1 MTIDHR
7 LDQPAAQSTEI
18 ASARGYSLADLFVLV
33 TAVAVALA
41 LLRALGIFGAVA
53 CFIAANVLTLLV
65 YPRWRPKEL
74 LVQQTAFDLT
84 WGVVMP
90 LICLAGL
97 IVSPS
102 FPIANDPSGP
112 RFAAPWFW
120 FFGWQMAG
128 LCTWLVFRE
137 RVGRAGVFLSGSF
150 ILAVLAASTIGL
162 LLLPAALLG
171 SFVYGIGLP
180 GFTPIYTAIV
190 YARAGFAAEQLAAD
204 AHAGW
209 RTSLLA
215 LAGFVAALLPLIVWV
230 VFVAAAG

>member
-7 LDQPAAQSTEI
+7 LDQPAVERDSG
-18 ASARGYSLADLFVLV
+18 ASARGYSLADLFVLI
-33 TAVAVALA
+33 TAVAIALA
-41 LLRALGIFGAVA
+41 LLRAWAIFGAVI

-97 IVSPS
+97 IVSPAL
-102 FPIANDPSGP
+102 PAIDDPSGP
-112 RFAAPWFW
+112 RFAAPWLW
-120 FFGWQMAG
+120 FFGWQMLL
-128 LCTWLVFRE
+128 LCVWLVFRE
-137 RVGRAGVFLSGSF
+137 RVGRGGAFLSGSF

-162 LLLPAALLG
+162 LLLPLAVVG
-171 SFVYGIGLP
+171 SFFYGIGLL
-180 GFTPIYTAIV
+180 GFTPIFTAIV

-204 AHAGW
+204 THAGW

-215 LAGFVAALLPLIVWV
+215 LAGFVAAVIPLIMWV
-230 VFVAAAG
+230 IFAALAG